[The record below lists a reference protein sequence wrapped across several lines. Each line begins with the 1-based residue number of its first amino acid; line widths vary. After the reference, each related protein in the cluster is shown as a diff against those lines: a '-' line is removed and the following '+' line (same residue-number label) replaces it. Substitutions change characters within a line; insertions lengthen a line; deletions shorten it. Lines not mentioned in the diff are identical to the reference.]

1 MLRILNKGELVM
13 SSAELL
19 RRAEMMKL
27 VGEEIVNITFGENLV
42 EVTYVTSQGRIVY
55 RYLTVDG
62 GAIFEY

>member
-1 MLRILNKGELVM
+1 M

-27 VGEEIVNITFGENLV
+27 VGEEIVTITFGDNLV

-55 RYLTVDG
+55 RYLTVEG

>member
-1 MLRILNKGELVM
+1 MLRILNKGELEM

-27 VGEEIVNITFGENLV
+27 VGEEIVNITFGDNLV

-55 RYLTVDG
+55 RYLTVEG

>member
-1 MLRILNKGELVM
+1 MLRILNKGELDM

-27 VGEEIVNITFGENLV
+27 VGEEIVNITFGDNLV

-55 RYLTVDG
+55 RYLTTER
-62 GAIFEY
+62 GAICEY

>member
-1 MLRILNKGELVM
+1 MLRILNKGELDM

-27 VGEEIVNITFGENLV
+27 VGEEIVNITFGDNLV

-55 RYLTVDG
+55 RYLTTEG

>member
-27 VGEEIVNITFGENLV
+27 VGEEIVNITFGDNLV

-55 RYLTVDG
+55 RYLTTEG

>member
-1 MLRILNKGELVM
+1 MLRILNKGELDM

-42 EVTYVTSQGRIVY
+42 EITYVTSQGRIVY
-55 RYLTVDG
+55 RYLTTEG

>member
-1 MLRILNKGELVM
+1 M

-27 VGEEIVNITFGENLV
+27 VGEEIVNITFGDNLV
-42 EVTYVTSQGRIVY
+42 EVTYVTSRGRIVY
-55 RYLTVDG
+55 RYLTTEG